1 MRPSVWIGV
10 LLLLMTVSAQS
21 QEVIYMGSDEWLPYV
36 GTQEKRGYM
45 IEVADAIFKK
55 RGFKIQITSYPW
67 PRTLQMVRK
76 GSLNAAPGMQK
87 NQAPDFVI
95 PDEPLGIDDAAFFV
109 HQSDPWKFNNI
120 ESLNDKLLGI
130 IKDYTYEKEIDA
142 YISDNFADNRR
153 IHVAHGDD
161 PYEQMVK
168 LLQAKRVDLIVA
180 NPNVFNYKLSMM
192 GLNSSDYKMIPIPNS
207 VNYVYIGFSPALK
220 QSNEYSSILSTGIAE
235 MRKSGQLGKLLIK
248 YNVKDWK

>member
-130 IKDYTYEKEIDA
+130 ILDSSVDRLL
-142 YISDNFADNRR
+142 SSLNR
-153 IHVAHGDD
+153 
-161 PYEQMVK
+161 Y
-168 LLQAKRVDLIVA
+168 
-180 NPNVFNYKLSMM
+180 
-192 GLNSSDYKMIPIPNS
+192 
-207 VNYVYIGFSPALK
+207 VN
-220 QSNEYSSILSTGIAE
+220 
-235 MRKSGQLGKLLIK
+235 
-248 YNVKDWK
+248 